1 MERPLIVRRLSSG
14 ATRPDIDRRQGE
26 VRRQGSRPA
35 SRLGPVLASAAALAA
50 TTLLVRGQ
58 ARRAERE
65 HPPVGRFV
73 EVDGVRVHYDVH
85 GEGSPVV
92 LLHGNGT
99 LVQDWAI
106 SGLLPKLARHHRV
119 ISIDRPGFGYTE
131 RPRDRL
137 WTADAQA
144 ELVFKALRQLGVKR
158 PVVLGHSWGTL
169 VALALALNHQADV
182 KGLVLLSGY
191 YFPTKRVDVW
201 LFAPPAIPIL
211 GDAMRYT
218 VSPLIGR
225 AIAPGLIKGMFEPR
239 NVPRRFKKRFPLDL
253 TLRPI
258 SIKAISEDSALMVP
272 SAAALSNRYG
282 ALRLPVS
289 ILAGDADLVVSPER
303 QSARLHESIAQ
314 SELRFA
320 EGIGHMIHYFAH
332 DAIIEAVERVS
343 GEQAPRVAGGSVA
356 ERRSRSRSS
365 ASPSVL

>member
-1 MERPLIVRRLSSG
+1 MERPLIARHPSSG
-14 ATRPDIDRRQGE
+14 TARSDMARRQRE
-26 VRRQGSRPA
+26 VARHQSSRLA
-35 SRLGPVLASAAALAA
+35 SRFGPILASAAALAA

-73 EVDGVRVHYDVH
+73 DVDGVRVHYDVH
-85 GEGSPVV
+85 GHGPPVV

-106 SGLLPKLARHHRV
+106 SGLLPKLAQHHRV
-119 ISIDRPGFGYTE
+119 ISIDRPGYGYTE
-131 RPRDRL
+131 RPR
-137 WTADAQA
+137 
-144 ELVFKALRQLGVKR
+144 ELVSKALRQLGVKR

-239 NVPRRFKKRFPLDL
+239 DVPRRFKQRFPLAL

-258 SIKAISEDSALMVP
+258 SIKASSEDSALMVP
-272 SAAALSNRYG
+272 SAAALSKRYG
-282 ALRLPVS
+282 EMRLPVS

-303 QSARLHESIAQ
+303 QSARLHESIPQ
-314 SELRFA
+314 SELRLA
-320 EGIGHMIHYFAH
+320 TGIGHMIHYFAH
-332 DAIIEAVERVS
+332 EAIIAAVERVS
-343 GEQAPRVAGGSVA
+343 GRRAPRVAGGSTEESEVPLA
-356 ERRSRSRSS
+356 LIRKA